1 MKKITD
7 EGFLFMYGMGLLL
20 TAETGIPA
28 VIAALLACI
37 YTCMNLVWSE
47 KYLHYITTIA
57 FVASGIVFKEM
68 WMFLP
73 VVLYNMLCFYSP
85 FYIGVG
91 GVVMACAA
99 PTFCEGYGLEKEMF
113 IVVGL
118 AAAVLLYERTRRLDE
133 LEKEY
138 KRSRDDSREL
148 TLMLEKKNRDL
159 LEKQD
164 TEVYLAT
171 LKERNRIAR
180 EIHDNVGHMLSR
192 SILMVGALKTVNQAE
207 NLKVPMEQLDQT
219 LNEAMTNV
227 RQSVHDLHDESV
239 NLKEVMESLAE
250 EFRFCPVQLTYD
262 MGYDIPKEIKYSF
275 IAITKEALNNVM
287 RHSNA
292 NEVKILAREHPG
304 LYQLIIEDNG
314 TSDERIQSDGDG
326 EEYTEQESA
335 GKTGNVR
342 KTENTESSG
351 IGIENMKKRVR
362 MLGGTMQIQK
372 ENGFRIFITVPKNE
386 GKR

>member
-1 MKKITD
+1 MRKITD
-7 EGFLFMYGMGLLL
+7 EGFLFLYGAGLLV

-28 VIAALLACI
+28 VITILFACI
-37 YTCMNLVWSE
+37 YTCVNLVGEE
-47 KYLHYITTIA
+47 KYLHYIMTIA
-57 FVASGIVFKEM
+57 FVAAGIVFKEM

-85 FYIGVG
+85 VYIGVG
-91 GVVMACAA
+91 GIIVACEA
-99 PTFCEGYGLEKEMF
+99 PAFREYYGLEKEML
-113 IVVGL
+113 IVAGL
-118 AAAVLLYERTRRLDE
+118 AAAVLLYGRTRRLNE
-133 LEKEY
+133 LEQKY
-138 KRSRDDSREL
+138 KRARDDSREL
-148 TLMLEKKNRDL
+148 TLMLEKKNQDL

-292 NEVKILAREHPG
+292 NEVKILA
-304 LYQLIIEDNG
+304 
-314 TSDERIQSDGDG
+314 
-326 EEYTEQESA
+326 
-335 GKTGNVR
+335 
-342 KTENTESSG
+342 
-351 IGIENMKKRVR
+351 
-362 MLGGTMQIQK
+362 
-372 ENGFRIFITVPKNE
+372 
-386 GKR
+386 